1 MRLVSIKSLKKGEAL
16 AYPIRSQDGRILLS
30 GNSVLTDKHLDNLI
44 KFKIN
49 SVYIEDE
56 FNSDIEISP
65 AVSDDTKTEALV
77 TIAKFY
83 KEFEKGK
90 GLNDTAIKAAA
101 RNITE
106 EVLRNIRAPI
116 NLFNVYS
123 IDDKKHLHA
132 LNTAII
138 TAAISY
144 YSEVPVQRM
153 IDFVTAALLHDI
165 ALKDID
171 TDKED
176 KDHMIEGAEKLKNSR
191 MFSAI
196 ITSSIAL
203 HHEHFDGTG
212 RPKKMSGEDI
222 FLGARIIA
230 VADQFDN
237 LVYGMGSKPLPAHH
251 AVEYLHM
258 LSGKELDPHLLTVF
272 SKSVAIYPTGATVV
286 LNNGHRA
293 VVVRQNES
301 MPSRPTIRLLMP
313 ERENCLEFNLVT
325 NPTIFI
331 DSVEL

>member
-1 MRLVSIKSLKKGEAL
+1 MSIKNLQKGESL

-30 GNSVLTDKHLDNLI
+30 ANAVLTDKHLDNLI

-56 FNSDIEISP
+56 FNADIEISP
-65 AVSDDTKTEALV
+65 AVSDDTKTAALV
-77 TIAKFY
+77 AIDKIY
-83 KEFEKGK
+83 KDFEKNK
-90 GLNDTAIKAAA
+90 NLNDTAIKNSA
-101 RNITE
+101 RSIAE
-106 EVLRNIRAPI
+106 EVLSNIRAPI

-123 IDDKKHLHA
+123 ISEKKYLHA

-144 YSEVPVQRM
+144 HCEVPLQRM

-171 TDKED
+171 ADKQD
-176 KDHMIEGAEKLKNSR
+176 ATHMIEGAEKLKNSR
-191 MFSAI
+191 LFSAI

-212 RPKKMSGEDI
+212 KPKKMAGEDI
-222 FLGARIIA
+222 FLGARILA

-237 LVYGMGSKPLPAHH
+237 LVYGIGCKPLPTHH
-251 AVEYLHM
+251 AVEYLHTM
-258 LSGKELDPHLLTVF
+258 SSQELDPQLLTVF
-272 SKSVAIYPTGATVV
+272 SKSVAIYPTGATVL

-293 VVVRQNES
+293 VVVKQNEG
-301 MPSRPTIRLLMP
+301 MPERPIIRLLMP

-325 NPTIFI
+325 NRTLFI
-331 DSVEL
+331 ESVEL